1 MRNQRRKVLLLG
13 FATALLLGTAVYFR
27 LWSIDSSFTSDD
39 REILRK
45 QFERANMEAMDE
57 SAEWRMKYDGEA
69 DKTRQCQEELSK
81 LELDATSYRH
91 VQDQLL
97 SLQLIK
103 QLEVKG
109 ALANASERLSALR
122 KDNLGLQ
129 KQVETTTQNCNC
141 DRTTTQH

>member
-1 MRNQRRKVLLLG
+1 MMGRNRNSSRMRNQRRKVLLLG
-13 FATALLLGTAVYFR
+13 FAMALLLGTAVYFR

-45 QFERANMEAMDE
+45 QFERASMEAMDE

-69 DKTRQCQEELSK
+69 DKTRQCQEELLK
-81 LELDATSYRH
+81 
-91 VQDQLL
+91 
-97 SLQLIK
+97 
-103 QLEVKG
+103 VKG
-109 ALANASERLSALR
+109 ALASANERLSVLR